1 MKATNRLQIKGMV
14 CTRCI
19 TILFDELT
27 LIGLEITSIKLG
39 EVFFKGEFPEHV
51 DENSIQSLIQ
61 KYGFS
66 LLTDKKVAIVAEIKE
81 LIKIGIDLQLTTKTT
96 IKFSEFL
103 STRMDKDYI
112 FLSTVFSDYEGSTI
126 EKFVIS
132 QRIINVKNQLIYTD
146 KSLTAISD
154 EFGYS
159 SVSHLSRQLKAYTG
173 FDTYHYKNLR
183 KDLDVLS

>member
-1 MKATNRLQIKGMV
+1 MNSTTRLQIKGMV

-19 TILFDELT
+19 AILFDELT
-27 LIGLEITSIKLG
+27 LIGLEITAVKLG
-39 EVFFKGEFPEHV
+39 EVFFNGALPDGI
-51 DENSIQSLIQ
+51 DEIRIQSLLE

-66 LLTDKKVAIVAEIKE
+66 LITDKKKSLVTEIKE
-81 LIKIGIDLQLTTKTT
+81 LIKIGIDLQLETKTT

-103 STRMDKDYI
+103 STRMDKDYNY
-112 FLSTVFSDYEGSTI
+112 LSTVFSDYEGTTI
-126 EKFVIS
+126 EKYAIY

-146 KSLTAISD
+146 KSLTEISD

-173 FDTYHYKNLR
+173 FDTYHYKNVR
-183 KDLDVLS
+183 KNLNILS